1 MCSDCY
7 RPLITLISSF
17 NKQHKSHKKES
28 STRIKKWRD
37 FVDFFIESFI
47 KRKNKQKF
55 KPNIHWSTDTLRIT
69 ARAHGRQES
78 EATQEI
84 NVAS

>member
-1 MCSDCY
+1 MENWC
-7 RPLITLISSF
+7 
-17 NKQHKSHKKES
+17 
-28 STRIKKWRD
+28 D

-47 KRKNKQKF
+47 KRKKYKQKF

-78 EATQEI
+78 EATQKKKTL
-84 NVAS
+84 